1 VQQCIKANGMN
12 LAIDQGNT
20 LVKVAIFDDAS
31 NMIYNATMATLSIEF
46 ISELIENFAIDHI
59 IICSVN
65 SAIEPITGFLRQSN
79 KHLIV
84 LTDKTPI
91 PIQNLYHTPE
101 TLGFDR
107 IAAAVGANFLQPD
120 QNLFIIDM
128 GSAVTYDFVTKNNE
142 FIGGNITPG
151 LTTRFRAL
159 HDFTSRLP
167 LLKPDASQVK
177 LIGQT
182 TEEAIMSG
190 IISGM
195 RFELEGFIHEIEETY
210 QDVSVF
216 LTGGESI
223 YFESSLKKPIFA
235 VKNLVFIGLNR
246 ILNYNAI

>member
-1 VQQCIKANGMN
+1 MN

-20 LVKVAIFDDAS
+20 LVKVAVFDDAS
-31 NMIYNATMATLSIEF
+31 TMIYNATMATLSIEF
-46 ISELIENFAIDHI
+46 IAELIENFAIDHI
-59 IICSVN
+59 IVCSVKVTLEH
-65 SAIEPITGFLRQSN
+65 IITFLRQQQ
-79 KHLIV
+79 KHLVV
-84 LTDKTPI
+84 LTDKTPV
-91 PIQNLYHTPE
+91 PIKNLYHSPE
-101 TLGFDR
+101 TLGYDR
-107 IAAAVGANFLQPD
+107 MAAAVGANFLQPD

-128 GSAVTYDFVTKNNE
+128 GSAVTYDFVTRNNE
-142 FIGGNITPG
+142 FVGGNITPG
-151 LTTRFRAL
+151 LSTRLRAL
-159 HDFTSRLP
+159 HDFTSKLP
-167 LLKPDASQVK
+167 LLKPDIQQVK

-190 IISGM
+190 VISGL
-195 RFELEGFIHEIEETY
+195 RFELEGFIREIEETY